1 MYSLLLPTI
10 VTSVSNFL
18 GLNHISLLK
27 INFDSD
33 DSDDEEGL
41 GTFVSDDEDLD
52 QPSVLQSLKSGMLPM
67 DIRAMHAVC
76 LLGNGG
82 QDYVAL
88 NHVDQVVSSD
98 EMALFSK
105 DDVNRDAGVVNDDPQ
120 LAFSKY
126 FTAPT
131 NKSFLLACIADIVAD
146 NTKDQTR
153 CLRVLGILRK
163 HLAGID
169 SNQGKNKGLDD
180 VLSADSKELD
190 RVQTKRI
197 LLTALKLM
205 IHCAKEDLAVLDGQ
219 SSSSKED
226 VKTVEKAVSDSI
238 YTLETMMRFQ
248 LWKPSFSD
256 WSLPQASKDVSA

>member
-1 MYSLLLPTI
+1 
-10 VTSVSNFL
+10 
-18 GLNHISLLK
+18 
-27 INFDSD
+27 
-33 DSDDEEGL
+33 
-41 GTFVSDDEDLD
+41 
-52 QPSVLQSLKSGMLPM
+52 MLPI

-98 EMALFSK
+98 EMDLFSK
-105 DDVNRDAGVVNDDPQ
+105 DDVNRDAST
-120 LAFSKY
+120 FSKY

-146 NTKDQTR
+146 NTKDQSR
-153 CLRVLGILRK
+153 CKRVLGIFRK

-180 VLSADSKELD
+180 VLSTDSKELD

-248 LWKPSFSD
+248 LWKPNVSD
-256 WSLPQASKDVSA
+256 WSLPQASKDVSTTCLFELSSLMLFLSNIFNLQTS

>member
-1 MYSLLLPTI
+1 
-10 VTSVSNFL
+10 L
-18 GLNHISLLK
+18 GLISHLYSK

-41 GTFVSDDEDLD
+41 GTFISDDEDLD
-52 QPSVLQSLKSGMLPM
+52 QPLVLQSLKSGMLPM

-105 DDVNRDAGVVNDDPQ
+105 DDVNRDAGVVNDDHHWM
-120 LAFSKY
+120 AFSKY

-153 CLRVLGILRK
+153 SLRVLGILRK

-180 VLSADSKELD
+180 ILSADSKELD

-219 SSSSKED
+219 SSSGKED

-248 LWKPSFSD
+248 LWKPKFSD
-256 WSLPQASKDVSA
+256 WSLPQASKDVSVHVVCAL

>member
-1 MYSLLLPTI
+1 
-10 VTSVSNFL
+10 
-18 GLNHISLLK
+18 
-27 INFDSD
+27 
-33 DSDDEEGL
+33 
-41 GTFVSDDEDLD
+41 
-52 QPSVLQSLKSGMLPM
+52 MLPI

-98 EMALFSK
+98 EMDLFSK
-105 DDVNRDAGVVNDDPQ
+105 DDVNRDASM
-120 LAFSKY
+120 AFSKY

-153 CLRVLGILRK
+153 SLRVLGIFRK

-180 VLSADSKELD
+180 VLSTDSKELD

-256 WSLPQASKDVSA
+256 WSLPQASKDVSTYCLCFMMMN